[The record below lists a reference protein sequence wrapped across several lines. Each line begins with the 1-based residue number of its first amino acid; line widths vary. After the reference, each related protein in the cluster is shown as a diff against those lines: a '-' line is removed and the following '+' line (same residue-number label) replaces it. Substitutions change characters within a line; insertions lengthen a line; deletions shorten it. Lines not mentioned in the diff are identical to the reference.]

1 MPQRLIVAITGASG
15 AIYGIRIL
23 ETLARDKSI
32 ESHLILSHAARA
44 TIAQETSYTARQV
57 EALATVVHSPA
68 NIGAAIASG
77 SFQTMGMIV
86 APCSIKSL
94 SAIASCYS
102 ADLIARAADVQLKE
116 GRPVVL
122 MVRETPLHKGHLRLM
137 MEAAENGAVI
147 MPPVPAF
154 YGNPKSLDEL
164 INATVGR
171 ALARVG
177 FQNNLYAEWAGMSN
191 PTMTDAAAEPATETM
206 YEPPTPPDQP
216 GPASSGKP
224 PLRPTRRRLTPRTP
238 VGKIPGAPR

>member
-1 MPQRLIVAITGASG
+1 LPQRLIVAITGASG

-23 ETLARDKSI
+23 ETLARDKNI
-32 ESHLILSHAARA
+32 ETHLILSPAGRA
-44 TIAQETSYTARQV
+44 TITQETAYSAKDV

-68 NIGAAIASG
+68 NIGASIASG
-77 SFQTMGMIV
+77 SFETMGMIV

-94 SAIASCYS
+94 SAIANCFS

-116 GRPVVL
+116 GRPVIL

-137 MEAAENGAVI
+137 SDAADHGAII

-154 YGNPKSLDEL
+154 YGNPKSLDDL
-164 INATVGR
+164 VNATVGR

-177 FQNNLYAEWAGMSN
+177 VKNELYAEWPGMGN
-191 PTMTDAAAEPATETM
+191 PTAPAPVP
-206 YEPPTPPDQP
+206 EPPTPQDPLA
-216 GPASSGKP
+216 PASTGKP

-238 VGKIPGAPR
+238 VGKIPGAQR